1 MFSYEERIKAVKLYI
16 KYNKKGA
23 AVIRELG
30 YPSRNMLRQWVREFE
45 TEGKLHKKH
54 KRKSKFT
61 AEERRYAV
69 NYYLEH
75 GKSINKTIRAIGYPN
90 RYTLSMWLKEDVE
103 GYHSRP
109 IAKSSKEVYTDDD
122 KKEAVIDMVI
132 REQSVNNIAD
142 CYGVTRFTL
151 YNWKNELL
159 GSERECTMKKQNQN
173 SITNKSISNEKEE
186 LQLEVE
192 RLRKEV
198 YQLQLEKD
206 ILEKAAELIKKE
218 EGVNLNDLSNKEKVI
233 LIDALKKKYA
243 LKKLLSKLKI
253 AKSSY
258 FYHENIMKLRDKYS
272 NLRIQ
277 IKDIFESNYQSYGYR
292 RIHAQLKKEGIT
304 VSEKVVR
311 RLMKEEGLIVITIKE
326 KKYSSYKG
334 EISPEVENI
343 VNRDFHSE
351 KPNEKL
357 LTDITE
363 FSIPAGKVYL
373 SPMIDCFDGMISAW
387 SIGTSPNAELVNTML
402 DTTIAGLKEDEHPI
416 VHSDRGC
423 HYRWPGWIQRMEEN
437 HLIRSMSKKG
447 CSPDNSACEGFFGR
461 LKNEMFYKR
470 DWKGITT
477 NEFIEMVNNYITWY
491 NNDRI
496 KQSLGYKSPIE
507 YRRELG
513 LI

>member
-1 MFSYEERIKAVKLYI
+1 MFSYEERLKAVKLYI
-16 KYNKKGA
+16 KYHNNGV

-30 YPSRNMLRQWVREFE
+30 YPSRHTLRQWVREFE
-45 TEGKLHKKH
+45 KEGKLHKIN

-61 AEERRYAV
+61 VEERQYAV

-90 RYTLSMWLKEDVE
+90 RYTLSLWLKEDIE
-103 GYHSRP
+103 GYQSRP
-109 IAKSSKEVYTDDD
+109 IAKSAKEAYTDVE
-122 KKEAVIDMVI
+122 KKEAVIEMII
-132 REQSVNNIAD
+132 REESLNNIAD
-142 CYGVTRFTL
+142 DYGVTRSTI
-151 YNWKNELL
+151 YNWKNKLL
-159 GSERECTMKKQNQN
+159 GSERECTMKKEN
-173 SITNKSISNEKEE
+173 SNTNKSVNEEKNE
-186 LQLEVE
+186 LQLEIE

-206 ILEKAAELIKKE
+206 ILEKAAQIIKKE
-218 EGVNLNDLSNKEKVI
+218 EGISLNDLTNKEKVT
-233 LIDALKKKYA
+233 LIDALKEKYS
-243 LKKLLSKLKI
+243 LNELLIELKI

-258 FYHENIMKLRDKYS
+258 FYHENLLKLNDKYCD
-272 NLRIQ
+272 LRIK
-277 IKDIFESNYQSYGYR
+277 IKNIFESNYQSYGYR
-292 RIHAQLKKEGIT
+292 RIHAQLKKEGII

-311 RLMKEEGLIVITIKE
+311 RLMKEEELVVITIKE

-343 VNRDFHSE
+343 VNRDFHSD

-373 SPMIDCFDGMISAW
+373 SPMVDCFDGMVLAW
-387 SIGTSPNAELVNTML
+387 SIGTSPNADLVNTML
-402 DTTIAGLKEDEHPI
+402 DATIAGLKEGEHPI

-423 HYRWPGWIQRMEEN
+423 HYRWPGWIQRMDDN

-470 DWKGITT
+470 DWKDVSI
-477 NEFIEMVNNYITWY
+477 NEFIEAVDNYIVWY
-491 NNDRI
+491 NDDRI